1 MLKSLNDKYTRF
13 LTPSMYTAIYA
24 TATGDVAA
32 THTAAACGRCGSP
45 APRGQKHVDAMR
57 TFAVG
62 PSSKQAASSSP
73 ISHEPRYNVMYFEVI
88 ETALA
93 RGTAVSTV
101 KGW

>member
-1 MLKSLNDKYTRF
+1 MRVGIAK
-13 LTPSMYTAIYA
+13 
-24 TATGDVAA
+24 AA
-32 THTAAACGRCGSP
+32 RILPQICGSP

-93 RGTAVSTV
+93 RGTAVSTAN
-101 KGW
+101 GL

>member
-1 MLKSLNDKYTRF
+1 
-13 LTPSMYTAIYA
+13 
-24 TATGDVAA
+24 
-32 THTAAACGRCGSP
+32 
-45 APRGQKHVDAMR
+45 MR

-93 RGTAVSTV
+93 SGTAVCTV